1 MDRMPKEK
9 SLWDISTTQDT
20 YDDSETNLEK
30 SLEKNREHSWFNI
43 DWENYPNIAREISEL
58 LEFTD
63 ANFEKDLVLN
73 KVFLHS
79 SKCK

>member
-1 MDRMPKEK
+1 MPKEK

-20 YDDSETNLEK
+20 YDDSQTNLEK
-30 SLEKNREHSWFNI
+30 SLEKTREHSWFNI

-63 ANFEKDLVLN
+63 ATFKKDLVLK